1 MTSASAPAKPMRA
14 DARRNYDKVVAT
26 AAEAFRE
33 SGIDTSLDD
42 IAKRAG
48 VGAGTLYRHF
58 PSREALVAA
67 AMRQDTAALVE
78 SARADDEQR
87 NSGERLVEWVR
98 ALARHVGA
106 YQGLPEIIIASAGDP
121 ESPLSTSCADLRVVG
136 ADILGAAQRSGGIR
150 ADLTVDELFTL
161 ANMIALGRNCVE
173 SQRLLD
179 LVVEGIRGPGR

>member
-78 SARADDEQR
+78 SARADEPGDP
-87 NSGERLVEWVR
+87 GERLVEWVR

-121 ESPLSTSCADLRVVG
+121 ESPLYTSCADLRVAG

-173 SQRLLD
+173 SQRLLE
-179 LVVEGIRGPGR
+179 LVVEGISGPGM

>member
-78 SARADDEQR
+78 SAQTADGEEP
-87 NSGERLVEWVR
+87 GERLVDWVR

-106 YQGLPEIIIASAGDP
+106 YQGLPEIIIAAAGDP
-121 ESPLSTSCADLRVVG
+121 ASPLYTSCADIRVAG
-136 ADILGAAQRSGGIR
+136 AAILGAAQRSGGIR

-173 SQRLLD
+173 SQRLVE
-179 LVVEGIRGPGR
+179 LVVEGIRGPGM

>member
-14 DARRNYDKVVAT
+14 DARRNYEKVVAT

-67 AMRQDTAALVE
+67 AMRQDNAALVE
-78 SARADDEQR
+78 SAQTGDREEP
-87 NSGERLVEWVR
+87 GERLVDWVR
-98 ALARHVGA
+98 ALARHIGA
-106 YQGLPEIIIASAGDP
+106 YQGLPEIIIAAAGDP
-121 ESPLSTSCADLRVVG
+121 ESPLYTSCADIRVAG

-150 ADLTVDELFTL
+150 TDLTVDELFTL

-173 SQRLLD
+173 SQRLLE
-179 LVVEGIRGPGR
+179 LVIEGIRGPGA